1 MGELHLDVILER
13 IRREYGIAP
22 RVGQPQVIRRETPK
36 RTASATGI
44 FDREL
49 GKETHIGEVALSI
62 APRERGSGNQIRFAI
77 DTAILPA
84 AFVDACQ
91 AGRGKRAPV
100 RSRYRLPP
108 SGRGRRNH
116 RHAPA

>member
-49 GKETHIGEVALSI
+49 G
-62 APRERGSGNQIRFAI
+62 
-77 DTAILPA
+77 
-84 AFVDACQ
+84 
-91 AGRGKRAPV
+91 
-100 RSRYRLPP
+100 
-108 SGRGRRNH
+108 
-116 RHAPA
+116 